1 MTLRTALVPFLAAV
15 ALSSIGCAAE
25 SGEAAGS
32 SEANETSST
41 WRITEIGGRPNH
53 DVGENERVSFAIDG
67 AGHRHAVY
75 LSNDL
80 KTHYID
86 FSTNQDVAIPANQTS
101 HAFLALDAQGQPHV
115 AFTSDQGVSHA
126 SKKNGQWVVEAIGVY
141 GSTDAIAVDAA
152 GTVHIASDSTSAG
165 GEWTATVSTL
175 PAGASAFQHANVP
188 GKVPGEI
195 GFTVNGFAVD
205 RQGGEYLMLSSINF
219 VDDSPTSS
227 HSTDEHAYF
236 VRRPAGGAF
245 SVELM
250 DKSLQNSAA
259 SLAID
264 SAGTIHA
271 VVAGPSGAPD
281 VSTAPYYIHR
291 GANDTA
297 WSAPEKIHWDGYWT
311 SMAVDGSGI
320 VKVAISGDRSNY
332 AAYAER
338 SALGQWSIHYVT
350 TSDTQVPSLALDP
363 SGKPVFAFRTYGGYS
378 LAEPTN

>member
-1 MTLRTALVPFLAAV
+1 
-15 ALSSIGCAAE
+15 
-25 SGEAAGS
+25 
-32 SEANETSST
+32 
-41 WRITEIGGRPNH
+41 
-53 DVGENERVSFAIDG
+53 
-67 AGHRHAVY
+67 
-75 LSNDL
+75 
-80 KTHYID
+80 
-86 FSTNQDVAIPANQTS
+86 
-101 HAFLALDAQGQPHV
+101 
-115 AFTSDQGVSHA
+115 
-126 SKKNGQWVVEAIGVY
+126 
-141 GSTDAIAVDAA
+141 
-152 GTVHIASDSTSAG
+152 
-165 GEWTATVSTL
+165 
-175 PAGASAFQHANVP
+175 
-188 GKVPGEI
+188 
-195 GFTVNGFAVD
+195 VNGFAVD
-205 RQGGEYLMLSSINF
+205 RQGGEYLMLSSILF

-245 SVELM
+245 TVEMM

-264 SAGTIHA
+264 AAGTIHA

-291 GANDTA
+291 GATDTA

-320 VKVAISGDRSNY
+320 VHVAIAGDRSNY

-338 SALGQWSIHYVT
+338 SALGQWSINYVT

-363 SGKPVFAFRTYGGYS
+363 NGKPVFAFRTYAGYS